1 MLRYALKRLLLVV
14 PTLVLVTVFVFG
26 IVRAIPGDVVDMML
40 EQFQYG
46 KDAAELR
53 PASASTGRSSSS
65 TSAGWAASRGATSG

>member
-1 MLRYALKRLLLVV
+1 MARYGLKRLLLVV
-14 PTLVLVTVFVFG
+14 PTLLLVSLFVFA

-53 PASASTGRSSSS
+53 AKLGLDRSEERRV
-65 TSAGWAASRGATSG
+65 GKECRSRWSPYH